1 MMILAGLVLN
11 PELADAEMLDDGL
24 HSTGFPHEV
33 NEKIPVLNSGSSL
46 LEGRIPSDISRNET
60 KEVILRKALESLK
73 AEHNPDEYRFSLK
86 PRWIPG
92 SLLEVKPE
100 SIVSVVREGSVER
113 YTNFEVTFQENNRY
127 LKSQVQLAVNPERK
141 LPVANRRILNGEVIK
156 ASDLDFQWVSVP
168 YDRGQLV
175 NEEADLAG
183 KTLRRTLAAG
193 QPVRHADVGR
203 EYIIEAGD
211 EVQLIFE
218 EKGIRIE
225 ITGIARQSGVQ
236 YEEINIYSDETRR
249 RYRGRIIG
257 PGVATW
263 KSTF

>member
-11 PELADAEMLDDGL
+11 PELADNGRHDG
-24 HSTGFPHEV
+24 SIRSAGFPYAVRANTPALHF
-33 NEKIPVLNSGSSL
+33 GSSL
-46 LEGRIPSDISRNET
+46 LEGRKPSDISRNET
-60 KEVILRKALESLK
+60 KEVILRKALESLR
-73 AEHNPDEYRFSLK
+73 EEFNPAEYRFSLK

-92 SLLEVKPE
+92 SLLKVDAE

-113 YTNFEVTFQENNRY
+113 YTNFEVTFQENNQY
-127 LKSQVQLAVNPERK
+127 QKSQIQLAVNPERK
-141 LPVANRRILNGEVIK
+141 LPVASRRILNGEVIK
-156 ASDLDFQWVSVP
+156 PDDLDLQWVSVP

-175 NEEADLAG
+175 SDEAVLEG

-203 EYIIEAGD
+203 EYLIEAGD

-225 ITGIARQSGVQ
+225 ITGVARQSGVQ
-236 YEEINIYSDETRR
+236 YDEINIYSDETRR
-249 RYRGRIIG
+249 RYLGRIIG

-263 KSTF
+263 KSTL